1 MGRTKNLKRSRRD
14 EDEDEDVSSDQEVK
28 TNSKSKSKSA
38 STSKPAKKAKT
49 SDSGKDDEGNPF
61 WSLGGT
67 RRATVSTFK
76 GKTFIN
82 IREYYT
88 DASGALKPGKKGIM
102 LTPEHYNKLVEA
114 IPAINA
120 DLRDKGH
127 ETPDLAGAP
136 ADTPDSPVKTKSDKK
151 AKTQSKKAKANIEAT
166 SEEEEEE
173 EEEGGEDSE

>member
-14 EDEDEDVSSDQEVK
+14 EDEDDDVSSEQEVK
-28 TNSKSKSKSA
+28 SSSKSKS
-38 STSKPAKKAKT
+38 AKKAKT

-67 RRATVSTFK
+67 RRATVSSFK

-102 LTPEHYNKLVEA
+102 LTPEQYNKLLEA
-114 IPAINA
+114 IPSINTE
-120 DLRDKGH
+120 LRNKGH
-127 ETPDLAGAP
+127 
-136 ADTPDSPVKTKSDKK
+136 DTPDIPGSAATAPESPVKAKPEKK
-151 AKTQSKKAKANIEAT
+151 VKPQNKKAKANIEAT
-166 SEEEEEE
+166 SDEDEEEEEE
-173 EEEGGEDSE
+173 EEDEED